1 VTRIFLHLRRRRF
14 YAARRSE
21 ARASGPFTTQDDINC
36 AELVEGLCCEAG
48 FIPRVA
54 QAVEQK
60 HTMLDLVAEG
70 LGVSII
76 SCPYL
81 FVRFWE

>member
-1 VTRIFLHLRRRRF
+1 M
-14 YAARRSE
+14 
-21 ARASGPFTTQDDINC
+21 
-36 AELVEGLCCEAG
+36 EGLCREAG

-76 SCPYL
+76 SCPHL